1 MKGLLNKVFIS
12 NNKAS
17 LSKEVL
23 LESRSKRLPEN
34 PFFPRHSSNLVCEIK
49 KYLKWI
55 SQTLNIKAYF
65 VMKIKNIS
73 QGAKNSLWNV
83 CETIYKVKIMRYN
96 KLVKKLTK
104 DLILEG
110 YGGKYGW

>member
-1 MKGLLNKVFIS
+1 MKGPSNKVSF
-12 NNKAS
+12 NKNKTS

-23 LESRSKRLPEN
+23 LESLSKRLPKN

-55 SQTLNIKAYF
+55 SQTSNIKAYF

-83 CETIYKVKIMRYN
+83 YETVYK
-96 KLVKKLTK
+96 T
-104 DLILEG
+104 
-110 YGGKYGW
+110 

>member
-1 MKGLLNKVFIS
+1 MKGLLNKVFF
-12 NNKAS
+12 NKNKTS

-23 LESRSKRLPEN
+23 LESQSKRLPEN

-49 KYLKWI
+49 KYLKWV
-55 SQTLNIKAYF
+55 SQTSNIKAYF
-65 VMKIKNIS
+65 VIKIKNIS

-83 CETIYKVKIMRYN
+83 CETVYKVKIMRYN

-104 DLILEG
+104 DLILES